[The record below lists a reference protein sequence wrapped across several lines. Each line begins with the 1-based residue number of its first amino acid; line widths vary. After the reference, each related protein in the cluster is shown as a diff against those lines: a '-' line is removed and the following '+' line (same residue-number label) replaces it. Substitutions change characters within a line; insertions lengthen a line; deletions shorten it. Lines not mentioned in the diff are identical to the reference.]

1 MDSGK
6 DWHTTN
12 LSSFNKGQILHLAQG
27 SLYVRDELSYV
38 FAGIVPFYIHFPQR
52 SVTKIDIMSK
62 FRIFSSKWHIFY
74 LNKHLQFRI
83 FVPKWRLWNFAT
95 STAVELP
102 NSWASLIFFHI
113 SWIYFLSNSNFRW
126 FHCNLREKIWNL
138 IPHTWYLL
146 LMRTEL

>member
-1 MDSGK
+1 MDSEK

-62 FRIFSSKWHIFY
+62 GVP
-74 LNKHLQFRI
+74 HLQI
-83 FVPKWRLWNFAT
+83 SVNLLVPVKKARKTGGVFGGQNLKNEEKLKKKFQK
-95 STAVELP
+95 
-102 NSWASLIFFHI
+102 
-113 SWIYFLSNSNFRW
+113 FLLSQIVR
-126 FHCNLREKIWNL
+126 
-138 IPHTWYLL
+138 
-146 LMRTEL
+146 